1 MFAFVR
7 GNLTWSYVADNRM
20 TQYKAEDYCEDIG
33 GRLPT
38 VSEFRTLIQNC
49 SLTQT
54 GGSCTLVDSC
64 LTESCLNDACSGCS
78 GTLSGIYSVFEDNN
92 VFWTSSG
99 VVGASLYGWAANFR
113 YGGFNKSARNTLM
126 YVRCVK

>member
-7 GNLTWSYVADNRM
+7 GSLTWSYVADNTM
-20 TQYKAEDYCEDIG
+20 THYKAEDYCEDIG

-54 GGSCTLVDSC
+54 GGSCTLIDSC
-64 LTESCLNDACSGCS
+64 LTESCLNDSCSGCS
-78 GTLSGIYSVFEDNN
+78 GSTSGQYSVFGDYVN
-92 VFWTSSG
+92 FWTSSVDG
-99 VVGASLYGWAANFR
+99 NGLYAWLVLFR
-113 YGGFNKSARNTLM
+113 YGRFMKSLKN
-126 YVRCVK
+126 YKQNVRCVK